1 MPITIM
7 SNIKNMNNNKPEVT
21 IEPEWKDEMR
31 KLPFYNSLMGVE
43 KVSLERFIE
52 ILLDTENKHQ

>member
-1 MPITIM
+1 
-7 SNIKNMNNNKPEVT
+7 MNNNKPEVT